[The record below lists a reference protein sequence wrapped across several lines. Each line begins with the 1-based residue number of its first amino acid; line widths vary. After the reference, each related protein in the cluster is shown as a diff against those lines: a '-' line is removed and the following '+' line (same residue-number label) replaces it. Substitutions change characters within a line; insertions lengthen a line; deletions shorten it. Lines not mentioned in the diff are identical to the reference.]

1 MAHTMISFQVSE
13 DVCCYGTR
21 LSAPLE
27 ARLDLNKYTE
37 YDIARRQ

>member
-1 MAHTMISFQVSE
+1 MAHTIISFQVSE

-21 LSAPLE
+21 LRAQLE

-37 YDIARRQ
+37 HDVARRQ